1 MHDLVIRDAVLVDGS
16 GAPRRNGDIAID
28 AGRISA
34 VGGKLGRGTREIN
47 AHGRLVTPGWVDIH
61 THYDGQATWDP
72 YLSPSS
78 WHGATTV
85 VMGNCGVGFAP
96 AHPDRHAWLIELME
110 GVEDIPGSA
119 LAEGIKW
126 NWETFPQY
134 LDALEAFP
142 RALDIGCQVPHGAV
156 RAYVMGERGANNEAA
171 SSDDI
176 AQMSALVEQGLA
188 AGALGFSSSRT
199 MLHRSSNG
207 EPVPG
212 TFAGHDELIGI
223 GRALGRA
230 GHGVF
235 EIASD
240 FGIGAMEGRFAL
252 DLDWMQALSM
262 ETGQPV
268 SFALGQSTRH
278 PNEWREILERTR
290 TAVVGGA
297 NIKAQVAARPAGM
310 LFGFESSFHPFL
322 GHPSFQALLE
332 EPLDAR
338 LRALQT
344 PAVRAQILRE
354 KSTFKGKFNATVI
367 EEFWRMFPLGIE
379 PQYEPKPDESI
390 AAIAARANLDPQAV
404 LYDYMCERGGHA
416 LVYFP
421 LLNYADFNFDA
432 IRTQLL
438 DDNALLSLS
447 DGGAHCGLICDVS
460 TSTFMLSYWAR
471 DRQRGERID
480 LERVVRM
487 QTMDTA
493 RAYGLNDRGV
503 LRPGYKAD
511 INIIDFDNLNISTPE
526 MAYDLPAGGRRLI
539 QHARGYDATLVA
551 GQVIFEQG
559 QATGTLPG
567 MLLRG
572 PQAHPK

>member
-1 MHDLVIRDAVLVDGS
+1 MREKKHGLKVNSTPLSLKSS
-16 GAPRRNGDIAID
+16 GVCSR
-28 AGRISA
+28 
-34 VGGKLGRGTREIN
+34 
-47 AHGRLVTPGWVDIH
+47 
-61 THYDGQATWDP
+61 
-72 YLSPSS
+72 
-78 WHGATTV
+78 
-85 VMGNCGVGFAP
+85 
-96 AHPDRHAWLIELME
+96 
-110 GVEDIPGSA
+110 SA
-119 LAEGIKW
+119 L
-126 NWETFPQY
+126 NHNT
-134 LDALEAFP
+134 
-142 RALDIGCQVPHGAV
+142 
-156 RAYVMGERGANNEAA
+156 
-171 SSDDI
+171 S
-176 AQMSALVEQGLA
+176 
-188 AGALGFSSSRT
+188 
-199 MLHRSSNG
+199 
-207 EPVPG
+207 
-212 TFAGHDELIGI
+212 
-223 GRALGRA
+223 
-230 GHGVF
+230 
-235 EIASD
+235 
-240 FGIGAMEGRFAL
+240 
-252 DLDWMQALSM
+252 
-262 ETGQPV
+262 
-268 SFALGQSTRH
+268 
-278 PNEWREILERTR
+278 
-290 TAVVGGA
+290 
-297 NIKAQVAARPAGM
+297 
-310 LFGFESSFHPFL
+310 
-322 GHPSFQALLE
+322 
-332 EPLDAR
+332 
-338 LRALQT
+338 
-344 PAVRAQILRE
+344 
-354 KSTFKGKFNATVI
+354 
-367 EEFWRMFPLGIE
+367 
-379 PQYEPKPDESI
+379 PKPDESI